1 LILTTVDGSLRDEV
15 TDIVQLW
22 VDGTIVNNG
31 LIVMPLEDSR
41 RPLKLHSTPD
51 LNLGAKAKVRVWYTP
66 EERE

>member
-1 LILTTVDGSLRDEV
+1 MDGSLRDEV

-22 VDGTIVNNG
+22 VDGTIANNG

-51 LNLGAKAKVRVWYTP
+51 SDPGAKAKVRIWYSP
-66 EERE
+66 GERE